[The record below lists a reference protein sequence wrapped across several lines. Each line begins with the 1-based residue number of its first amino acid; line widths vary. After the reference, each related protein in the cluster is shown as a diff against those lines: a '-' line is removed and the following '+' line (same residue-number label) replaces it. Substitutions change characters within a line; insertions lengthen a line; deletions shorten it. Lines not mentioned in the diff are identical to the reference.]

1 MEQARFAELLRKLAS
16 NQVEFVVVGMMAGV
30 LRGAPVLTLDLD
42 LVHRRTP
49 ENVKRLLQ
57 VLSELQAAYRH
68 DPRGLRPGES
78 HLMSDGHQL
87 LSTRL
92 GDVDCLGT
100 VGHGKTYEDL
110 LDHAPEI
117 SLGDA
122 LRVKV
127 IDMPTLIQ
135 LKEEA
140 GRPKDLAALPVLR
153 ATLDESGRQ

>member
-1 MEQARFAELLRKLAS
+1 M
-16 NQVEFVVVGMMAGV
+16 
-30 LRGAPVLTLDLD
+30 
-42 LVHRRTP
+42 
-49 ENVKRLLQ
+49 
-57 VLSELQAAYRH
+57 SE
-68 DPRGLRPGES
+68 
-78 HLMSDGHQL
+78 GHQL

-92 GDVDCLGT
+92 GDVDCLGM
-100 VGHGKTYEDL
+100 VGRGKTYEDL
-110 LDHAPEI
+110 LEHAPEI